1 MVCAGAITISILS
14 NDPSQRDFFSFF
26 DFRYFGKSSFEM
38 VFNLWINIIKH
49 PFKKQKNYFQFL
61 KFKTFISL
69 LLRSFFLR
77 LETFFSNVFFPNL

>member
-26 DFRYFGKSSFEM
+26 DFRFFGKSSFEM

-49 PFKKQKNYFQFL
+49 PFQKQKSNHFQFL

-69 LLRSFFLR
+69 LLRSFFSS
-77 LETFFSNVFFPNL
+77 T